1 MGAITQLAE
10 GATSEEPPRRGFR
23 SAARTR
29 LAPDVHAR
37 QSRIAL
43 LAFQSFPDREAAL
56 QFLNGNDDALGG
68 RPIDV
73 ASASEAGANR
83 VADALRTRGESA
95 GG

>member
-1 MGAITQLAE
+1 MGAITRIAVGE
-10 GATSEEPPRRGFR
+10 TSEERGRKRFR
-23 SAARTR
+23 SATRTQ

-56 QFLNGNDDALGG
+56 LFLNGDDDALGG

-73 ASASEAGANR
+73 ASASEAGAGR
-83 VADALRTRGESA
+83 VAAALRSRGGHAAS
-95 GG
+95 

>member
-10 GATSEEPPRRGFR
+10 GATSDELPRRGFR
-23 SAARTR
+23 SAARTK

-56 QFLNGNDDALGG
+56 LFLNSNDEALGG

-73 ASASEAGANR
+73 ASASEAGASR
-83 VADALRTRGESA
+83 VAAALRARGEQA